1 MFLQYGVWVIN
12 LVHKGIKIQGGNME
26 IVNQL
31 LANKILGVAL
41 ISWFIAQSTQIILTL
56 IIEHRFAWWKIF
68 QSKGMPSSNSA
79 LVSALAVGVGQ
90 AEGYNSLLFTI
101 ATVFAF
107 IVMYDAA
114 NVRLEAG
121 KQAALLNKMIEI
133 LHDDNIMLDKPLKE
147 FMGNTRAQVVVGAM
161 LGVVT
166 VFVFKGI

>member
-1 MFLQYGVWVIN
+1 MN
-12 LVHKGIKIQGGNME
+12 

-31 LANKILGVAL
+31 LANRILGTAL
-41 ISWFIAQSTQIILTL
+41 LSWFIAQSIQIILAL
-56 IIEHRFAWWKIF
+56 IIEHKFAWWKIF

-79 LVSALAVGVGQ
+79 LVTALAIGVGQ
-90 AEGYNSLLFTI
+90 VEGYNSLLFTI

-107 IVMYDAA
+107 VVMYDAA

-133 LHDDNIMLDKPLKE
+133 LQDENITLEKPLKE

-161 LGVVT
+161 LGLIMA
-166 VFVFKGI
+166 FILN